1 MPVRVA
7 ILGASG
13 AVGSAL
19 AAHLLRARRQ
29 RPGDALQLV
38 GHGAGGHE
46 GRLLAERIDLQDAFD
61 DESVAI

>member
-19 AAHLLRARRQ
+19 AAHLLRAWLL
-29 RPGDALQLV
+29 RPDDALQLV
-38 GHGAGGHE
+38 GHGAGGNE
-46 GRLLAERIDLQDAFD
+46 RRLLAARIDL
-61 DESVAI
+61 